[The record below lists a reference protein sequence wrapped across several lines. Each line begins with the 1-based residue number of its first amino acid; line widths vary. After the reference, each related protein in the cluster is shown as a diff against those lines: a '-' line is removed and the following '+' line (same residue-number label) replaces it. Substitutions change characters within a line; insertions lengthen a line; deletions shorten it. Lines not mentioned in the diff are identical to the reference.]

1 MTPEIQFNRG
11 AISAGE
17 CVSTAW
23 EMIKAKYG
31 IYLGISLLA
40 WVMISCI
47 PCLNIFLL
55 GPVMGGIFY
64 VGLRDMKNEP
74 IDFGMM
80 FKGFENFVP
89 LMVIG
94 IIQSIPGII
103 SQVAQYSLRI
113 GELATGGGAR
123 RSGATF
129 FQSTSALP
137 ELIAGVGI
145 VVILIVAAGFLVF
158 AFAWWAVFFFAIPL
172 AMDRGLP
179 VVEAIK
185 LSAKAAMGNLG
196 GLLVLMIIEGL
207 VVLLGML
214 LLCVGLFLISIPVI
228 FLANVVAYRLVFPP
242 AESSPFIYDPPPPSA
257 YRDWG
262 SGGMAA

>member
-1 MTPEIQFNRG
+1 MTPNIQFNRG
-11 AISAGE
+11 AIDAGE

-40 WVMISCI
+40 WVMVSCI

-64 VGLRDMKNEP
+64 VGLRDMKGEP

-94 IIQSIPGII
+94 IIESIPGII

-113 GELATGGGAR
+113 GQLATAGGAR

-129 FQSTSALP
+129 FQSTGALP
-137 ELIAGVGI
+137 EVIAGVGI
-145 VVILIVAAGFLVF
+145 VVILIVAAGFVLV
-158 AFAWWAVFFFAIPL
+158 AFVWWAVFFFAIPL
-172 AMDRGLP
+172 AMDRRLP

-185 LSAKAAMGNLG
+185 LSARAAMANIG
-196 GLLVLMIIEGL
+196 GLLVLLILEML
-207 VVLLGML
+207 VVMLGML
-214 LLCVGLFLISIPVI
+214 LLCVGILLISIPVI
-228 FLANVVAYRLVFPP
+228 FLTNVVAYRLVFPP
-242 AESSPFIYDPPPPSA
+242 EESSPFIYNPPPPTA

-262 SGGMAA
+262 PGGMAA